1 MTPDFFNLA
10 PAGLG
15 WIIAAAFVG
24 GLVRGFSGFGT
35 AMVFLPVAAPFLG
48 PFGAILA
55 LTIMD
60 LFGPLPN
67 LRRVWGSVEK
77 PDLWRLLAGCALAL
91 PVGLWV
97 LTRVEAEVFRY
108 AVSLVSLGMLAV
120 LLSGLRYRGTVRRG
134 MVAVIGAVAGL
145 LGGVAGIPGP
155 AVILFYMSRP
165 LPVSV
170 IRATILLFL
179 LFFDML
185 IIGYMTG
192 MGRVTLAGASLGLV
206 LAVPNVLGNWLG
218 GYLFDP
224 ARERLYRAAAY
235 VLIAVAALSG
245 LPFWG

>member
-1 MTPDFFNLA
+1 MPEFFGLA

-15 WIIAAAFVG
+15 WLIAAAFLG

-35 AMVFLPVAAPFLG
+35 AMVFLPVAAPILG

-67 LRRVWGSVEK
+67 LRRAWGSVEK

-97 LTRVEAEVFRY
+97 LTRVEPEVFRY
-108 AVSLVSLGMLAV
+108 AVSLVSLGMVAV
-120 LLSGLRYRGTVRRG
+120 LLLGLRYRGAVRRT
-134 MVAVIGAVAGL
+134 MVAGIGAAAGL

-155 AVILFYMSRP
+155 VVILFYMSRP
-165 LPVSV
+165 LPVAV

-179 LFFDML
+179 FFFDIL
-185 IIGYMTG
+185 IVGYMTG
-192 MGRVTLAGASLGLV
+192 MGRVSLAGAALGLA
-206 LAVPNVLGNWLG
+206 LALPNVAGNWVG
-218 GYLFDP
+218 GGLFRPDQ
-224 ARERLYRAAAY
+224 ERLYRAAAY
-235 VLIAVAALSG
+235 LLIAVAALSG
-245 LPFWG
+245 LPVWE

>member
-67 LRRVWGSVEK
+67 LRRAWGSVEK

-97 LTRVEAEVFRY
+97 LTRVEPEVFRY

-120 LLSGLRYRGTVRRG
+120 LLTGLRYHGTVRRG

-224 ARERLYRAAAY
+224 GRERLYRAAAY